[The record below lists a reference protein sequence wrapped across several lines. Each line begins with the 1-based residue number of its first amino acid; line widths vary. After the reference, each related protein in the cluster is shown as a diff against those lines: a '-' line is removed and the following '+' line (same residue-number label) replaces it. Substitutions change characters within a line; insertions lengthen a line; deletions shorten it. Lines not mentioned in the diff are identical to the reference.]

1 MTYFSLIFNDFFI
14 ILKIDF
20 GVENLINYFLT
31 LKSFFLLTD
40 PLILPLNMYNILPLN
55 NSKLLYPN
63 AILFITF
70 ILLFIPS
77 VYPLLYL
84 SSINEFNIYFF
95 HLDIVPTDST
105 NSGMFFSIHLLIYL
119 VICFSTSIWL

>member
-1 MTYFSLIFNDFFI
+1 
-14 ILKIDF
+14 
-20 GVENLINYFLT
+20 
-31 LKSFFLLTD
+31 
-40 PLILPLNMYNILPLN
+40 MYNIFPLN
-55 NSKLLYPN
+55 DSKLLYPN

-84 SSINEFNIYFF
+84 SSINEFNIYSF

-105 NSGMFFSIHLLIYL
+105 N
-119 VICFSTSIWL
+119 